1 VLLETLL
8 EVRRLIEEEWYQE
21 DGEDSGR
28 SNGGKEIDQKQKQW
42 IPELR

>member
-8 EVRRLIEEEWYQE
+8 EVRRLIEEERYQE

-28 SNGGKEIDQKQKQW
+28 SNGGEETDQKQKQ
-42 IPELR
+42 